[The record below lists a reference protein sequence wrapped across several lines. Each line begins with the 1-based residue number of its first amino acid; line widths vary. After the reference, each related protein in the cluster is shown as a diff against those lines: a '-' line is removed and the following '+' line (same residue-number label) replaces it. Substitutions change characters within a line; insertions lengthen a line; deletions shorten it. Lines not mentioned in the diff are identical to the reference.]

1 MNAAGDWPER
11 VGSLLIEIHSTEGRR
26 QAGIEEMMGYLRDK
40 GFTCR
45 KHEAHW
51 SVVWA
56 KRSPT

>member
-1 MNAAGDWPER
+1 VNAPGGLARARREQADRDHGN
-11 VGSLLIEIHSTEGRR
+11 EGRR
-26 QAGIEEMMGYLRDK
+26 QAGIDEMMGYLRDK

-51 SVVWA
+51 SAVWA